1 MATGSAK
8 TIDDSSLQKIKGD
21 VQSAYQQ
28 MLLVTPADVD
38 VDKRKEKCWDFY
50 DRLKPSHPRPDFKIN
65 FLTGKTNPTTLEDE
79 LRLRLVEE
87 ARREVSQNA
96 IKIIKKFVWTIKTE
110 PKLMT
115 GQKSAM
121 EVLEKLK
128 APQYMKLRL
137 IELSLARQ
145 IRWETDDEDPDSGGD
160 ITAFSG
166 TVTYDHR
173 KLLEADRLWRRL
185 NSTDDKSKIV
195 PTTRALLP
203 MMYWKR
209 KSTLLGDETWTQ
221 WNPFQ
226 PKSSKLKKNN
236 PPDWALDYINTKED
250 LPKVMQ
256 PFHHNSKPFKYPNA
270 VYLLLCR
277 FNGEGV
283 PDEARVQAY
292 AGKATNGIEDRWL
305 QHAGASIHL
314 IESYR
319 KLKTFNKEPLRG
331 SLLVDVLVA
340 RLFAEGGR
348 EYITQTADD
357 ITTHDKTHDN
367 IALFVV
373 CTKTEKLKE
382 TESGLISSLNLKDMK
397 RGMNGHL

>member
-38 VDKRKEKCWDFY
+38 VDKGKEKCWDFY

-65 FLTGKTNPTTLEDE
+65 FLTGKTNPTTLEEE
-79 LRLRLVEE
+79 LRLRLVVE
-87 ARREVSQNA
+87 ARRKVSQNA
-96 IKIIKKFVWTIKTE
+96 IKIIKKFVSTIKTE

-166 TVTYDHR
+166 TVTYGHR

-185 NSTDDKSKIV
+185 NSSDDKSKIV

-209 KSTLLGDETWTQ
+209 ESLWFREVTWTQ

-226 PKSSKLKKNN
+226 PKSSKLKKED
-236 PPDWALDYINTKED
+236 PPEWALKYINAKEREG
-250 LPKVMQ
+250 LRKVMQ
-256 PFHHNSKPFKYPNA
+256 PFHHSSKPYKHPNA

-277 FNGEGV
+277 FKG
-283 PDEARVQAY
+283 DDKVQAY

-319 KLKTFNKEPLRG
+319 ELKTFNKEPLRG

-340 RLFAEGGR
+340 RLFAEGGGR
-348 EYITQTADD
+348 EYLTQTADA
-357 ITTHDKTHDN
+357 THDN

-397 RGMNGHL
+397 CGMNGHL